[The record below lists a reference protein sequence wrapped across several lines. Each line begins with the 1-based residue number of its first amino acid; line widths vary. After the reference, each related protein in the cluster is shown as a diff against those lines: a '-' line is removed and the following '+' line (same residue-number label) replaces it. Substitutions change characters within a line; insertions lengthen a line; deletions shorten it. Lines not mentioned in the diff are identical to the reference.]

1 MGGWKDWQIGE
12 VVTES
17 DFQGFVQDQVVQ
29 VYDNA
34 ASRGSALSTNV
45 TDGMVSYTTSDNTLA
60 VYDGARWGAV
70 SQAISPNYIING
82 AFDFNQRAFTT
93 TTTSGA
99 FGFDRFFVTGID
111 GTTTYSA
118 QTFTPGAAPVAGYEY
133 TNFARL
139 VTTGQTLTSA
149 QSRLRQRVEDV
160 RTLAG
165 QTATLSFWAKAGS
178 GTPSIAANL
187 AQIPVGS
194 SGVDIAGQKAT
205 LSTSWARY
213 SFTFTLPSLSGA
225 TISAGNRLEV
235 NIWASAGSDQNTNT
249 ASLGI
254 QSNTFDIW
262 GVQLEAGSVATPF
275 RRNANSIQGELAACQ
290 RYYWEIDPTASTT
303 TVATGYSF
311 SATSWRGFF
320 NSPVQMRAA
329 PTITTSGTFQAK
341 VNGGSFDVTAIGTIR
356 VAPAQVLFIGTVTGT
371 MSVDH
376 AAVLITP
383 NKVTASAEL

>member
-1 MGGWKDWQIGE
+1 MSGWKDWQIGE
-12 VVTES
+12 VVEAGE
-17 DFQGFVQDQVVQ
+17 FQSYVQNQVVQ
-29 VYDNA
+29 QYPDSA
-34 ASRGSALSTNV
+34 ARGSAVATPV
-45 TDGMVSYTTSDNTLA
+45 PGMVSYLDSTKTLEAFDGTSWVA
-60 VYDGARWGAV
+60 VG
-70 SQAISPNYIING
+70 QQSPNYIING
-82 AFDFNQRAFTT
+82 AFDFNQRGFTT

-99 FGFDRFFVTGID
+99 FGHDRFFFTGID

-187 AQIPVGS
+187 AQIPIGS
-194 SGVDIAGQKAT
+194 AGVDLAGQKAT

-225 TISAGNRLEV
+225 IISANNRLEV
-235 NIWASAGSDQNTNT
+235 NIWVSAGSDQNTNT
-249 ASLGI
+249 SSLGI

-275 RRNANSIQGELAACQ
+275 RRNAPSLQAELAACQ
-290 RYYWEIDPTASTT
+290 RYFVRGGSGAIGRAI
-303 TVATGYSF
+303 
-311 SATSWRGFF
+311 SATSARLLYKM
-320 NSPVQMRAA
+320 PVTMRAT
-329 PTITTSGTFQAK
+329 PTVVYAGAFNMLEVNAGSRAVTSASGAFLTNGDSAYLVLDASGGGMTSPNMVFITEQGNIDF
-341 VNGGSFDVTAIGTIR
+341 
-356 VAPAQVLFIGTVTGT
+356 
-371 MSVDH
+371 
-376 AAVLITP
+376 
-383 NKVTASAEL
+383 SAEL